1 MTTSR
6 PHLLHVAAD
15 GRAHL
20 HWAKGC
26 SDREIGRAG
35 RAARVLLG
43 LERRA
48 PSGLAAG
55 FYDLGVRPDGVAHLG
70 PRLKTMEDYA

>member
-6 PHLLHVAAD
+6 PHLLHVTAD
-15 GRAHL
+15 GHAHL
-20 HWAKGC
+20 HWAKGL
-26 SDREIGRAG
+26 DHREIWRAG
-35 RAARVLLG
+35 SATRILLG
-43 LERRA
+43 VDRRA

-70 PRLKTMEDYA
+70 ARLKTMEDYA